1 MKLVKFTPPG
11 SAALWGILEE
21 ERIIVTNGPGGER
34 TGNNYA
40 LDKVVLKAP
49 ANPTKIVCVGQN
61 YVDHIKEM
69 ENDAENLPK
78 EPGLFLKAPNALA
91 DPGESIPYP
100 PFTKEFHYEGELAA
114 VVGCVLKNV
123 SEDEVLRCVLGYTIG
138 IDLTAR
144 ECQRNDLQWIR
155 AKSADKFCPLG
166 PWIETDLDPRDV
178 GIRTVVSGRVAQDS
192 RTSLMIFP
200 VARILSYI
208 SSFMTLYPGDVVL
221 TGTPSG
227 VGPLQRGDEIAVTV
241 EGVGTLVTRIS

>member
-11 SAALWGILEE
+11 SAALWGILEGD
-21 ERIIVTNGPGGER
+21 RIVVTNGPGGER
-34 TGNNYA
+34 TGNTYA
-40 LDKVVLKAP
+40 LDKVILKAP
-49 ANPTKIVCVGQN
+49 ANPTKIVCVGRN
-61 YVDHIKEM
+61 YVDHIREM

-78 EPGLFLKAPNALA
+78 EPGLFLKAPNTLA
-91 DPGESIPYP
+91 DPGESVPYP
-100 PFTKEFHYEGELAA
+100 PFTKELHYEGELAA
-114 VVGCVLKNV
+114 VVGCVLRNV
-123 SEDEVLRCVLGYTIG
+123 PEDQVLRCLLGYTVG

-166 PWIETDLDPRDV
+166 PWIETDLDPSDV
-178 GIRTVVSGRVAQDS
+178 GIRTVVSGRMAQDS

-200 VARILSYI
+200 VARVLSYI
-208 SSFMTLYPGDVVL
+208 SSFMTLLPGDVVL